1 MPLYRTEFNKTINR
15 LKLIKDELLERGFD
29 ETVQALS
36 ETIILLNQVD
46 NTYITELAK
55 KNPKSMPKTKN
66 QPLS

>member
-36 ETIILLNQVD
+36 ETIMLLNQVD
-46 NTYITELAK
+46 NTYIQELAK
-55 KNPKSMPKTKN
+55 KNTKSIPKEKN
-66 QPLS
+66 QPLP

>member
-1 MPLYRTEFNKTINR
+1 MPLYRSEFNKTINR

-46 NTYITELAK
+46 NTYIQELAK
-55 KNPKSMPKTKN
+55 KNAKSMHLTKN